1 MSREREGPLIRRI
14 LVALD
19 TSSHSQAALEA
30 AVELAARF
38 QAELSGLYVKDVN
51 ILRLGELSFVQE
63 VGHFTATRRRLG
75 KREVQRQIRAQM
87 IRAQRIF
94 EGTSRRVQVRGTFQ
108 VTQGFVPA
116 QVLDAASTADMIV
129 LGRSGWSLLRPGSLG
144 STARAILSGAPGL
157 ALILEKGERLCPP
170 VVVFYDGSPQSHKAL
185 AAAAALAEDDPLI
198 VILRADSRE
207 QAASLRAGIQ
217 DWLAQRALDVSYET
231 LSETTV
237 PRLVRILQ
245 ARDCGTLVLPA
256 QGPMLQD
263 EFIQAL
269 IDQVH
274 APLLLAR

>member
-1 MSREREGPLIRRI
+1 M
-14 LVALD
+14 V
-19 TSSHSQAALEA
+19 
-30 AVELAARF
+30 
-38 QAELSGLYVKDVN
+38 Y
-51 ILRLGELSFVQE
+51 
-63 VGHFTATRRRLG
+63 
-75 KREVQRQIRAQM
+75 
-87 IRAQRIF
+87 AQRIF
-94 EGTSRRVQVRGTFQ
+94 EGSCRRVQVRSTFQ
-108 VTQGFVPA
+108 VTQGLVPA

-170 VVVFYDGSPQSHKAL
+170 VVVFYDGSPQSRKAL
-185 AAAAALAEDDPLI
+185 AAAAALAEGDDDPLV
-198 VILRADSRE
+198 VILRADSPE
-207 QAASLRAGIQ
+207 QADSLRAGAGE
-217 DWLAQRALDVSYET
+217 WLDRQELDVSYET
-231 LSETTV
+231 LSQTTV

-245 ARDCGTLVLPA
+245 AHDCVTLVLPA